1 MKLKVAILL
10 GSVRIG
16 RQSHRIAYY
25 IQQELIDRGFEAVMI
40 DLAEH
45 PLPMMAENEEQN
57 DISSG
62 DVSFVGNALKEA
74 DGILLVTPEYHGSFT
89 GVLKN
94 ALDFFWREF
103 SRKPMGVITTGSG
116 KMGGI
121 NASTQLQHVILSL
134 GGYPVPLKLL
144 VPEIQHAFDERGHPR
159 EDVIRF
165 TKRFLDEF
173 TWFLNAIAH
182 YKRL

>member
-16 RQSHRIAYY
+16 RQSHKIAYY
-25 IQQELIDRGFEAVMI
+25 IEEQLQQTGFDTVMI

-45 PLPMMAENEEQN
+45 PLPMMAENEEEN
-57 DISSG
+57 EVAVS
-62 DVSFVGNALKEA
+62 DVSFVGNALKES
-74 DGILLVTPEYHGSFT
+74 DGIILVTPEYHGSFT

-103 SRKPMGVITTGSG
+103 ARKPMGVITTGSG

-134 GGYPVPLKLL
+134 GAYAVPTKLL
-144 VPEIQHAFDERGHPR
+144 VSEIQHAFDEKGKPR
-159 EDVIRF
+159 EDVAKF
-165 TKRFLDEF
+165 SKRFLEEF
-173 TWFLNAIAH
+173 TWLLNAIAR